1 MNAKEAG
8 YQDGFNTG
16 MNKYKY
22 DANDEA
28 MTYIYDA
35 AEREEYRAAYA
46 IGHDDAISE
55 LMNDDMIRR
64 ERERTSKH
72 LHLEEWYGDDGELK

>member
-16 MNKYKY
+16 MNKYQY
-22 DANDEA
+22 NDNDTDV
-28 MTYIYDA
+28 TYIYDA
-35 AEREEYRAAYA
+35 KELAEYQEAYA

-64 ERERTSKH
+64 ERERMPKH
-72 LHLEEWYGDDGELK
+72 LHLEEWYGEDGELK